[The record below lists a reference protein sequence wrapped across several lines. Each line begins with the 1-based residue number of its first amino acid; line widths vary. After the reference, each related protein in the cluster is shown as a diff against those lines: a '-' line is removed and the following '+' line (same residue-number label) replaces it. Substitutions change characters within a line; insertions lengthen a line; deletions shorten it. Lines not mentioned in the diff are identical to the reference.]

1 MVDDRR
7 GEIGG
12 RRENRGTHAGNV
24 FVLDQLP
31 PEWCG
36 RGDFDGSMCGIM

>member
-1 MVDDRR
+1 MTEEEGG
-7 GEIGG
+7 GERTGAH
-12 RRENRGTHAGNV
+12 RYTGNV